1 MILLSQGA
9 EAKLTFDAGIV
20 YKTRTPKSYR
30 LTAVDDALRLSR
42 TARERKVLLKA
53 KTLGIRVPAL
63 LPCDDKYTLAM
74 EHISGGRLKD
84 WLLAK
89 ENQDSA
95 LAQTYLRIAGTWV
108 AQLHDANILHG
119 DLTTSN
125 LLVSA
130 QQELVLIDFGLSFFS
145 TKIEDRAVDL
155 HVFEQA
161 IESTHY
167 KTKELYFSFFLD
179 GYMQSK
185 TASEVLKRL
194 DIVRARGRNK
204 H

>member
-1 MILLSQGA
+1 MTLLSQGA
-9 EAKLTFDAGIV
+9 EAKLTLAAGVV

-30 LTAVDDALRLSR
+30 LAAVDDALRLSR
-42 TARERKVLLKA
+42 TNRERKVLLKA
-53 KTLGIRVPAL
+53 KTLGIRVPLL

-74 EHISGGRLKD
+74 EYVAGGRLKD
-84 WLLAK
+84 WLFIEENQTSTLAK
-89 ENQDSA
+89 
-95 LAQTYLRIAGTWV
+95 TYLRTAGTWV

-125 LLVSA
+125 LLVST

-167 KTKELYFSFFLD
+167 KTKELYFSFFLE

-185 TASEVLKRL
+185 TASVVLKRL
-194 DIVRARGRNK
+194 DVVRARGRNK